1 MAWAGSQ
8 LSCCLCFS
16 GNCAGCAATFSV
28 LKKRVSWCCV
38 LGAVC
43 CDCLCGTRESH
54 QWSLGLGSQGQCI
67 PPASGPHPYQ
77 PLRAVRPRS
86 HLSILQDDGTIGGRR
101 YWAVG
106 WAPEGGL
113 CLTLAFLLTAELQ
126 QLREQF
132 LLSVLL
138 LQGAQVLHGGHR

>member
-1 MAWAGSQ
+1 M
-8 LSCCLCFS
+8 CL
-16 GNCAGCAATFSV
+16 GQCAVTA
-28 LKKRVSWCCV
+28 CV
-38 LGAVC
+38 
-43 CDCLCGTRESH
+43 
-54 QWSLGLGSQGQCI
+54 GLGRAINGVWVSGHR
-67 PPASGPHPYQ
+67 ASAS
-77 PLRAVRPRS
+77 PLLQARTLTSPCGLSGLVPT
-86 HLSILQDDGTIGGRR
+86 LSILQDDGTIGGRR